1 MKVNEIIPN
10 IISQAQ
16 ANPLAAAAAGFIL
29 IILLVWRPKVFF
41 ILLGI
46 AVAGIGVL
54 HLFAKLSATGL
65 DHAKIPFMD

>member
-1 MKVNEIIPN
+1 MKANEIIDS
-10 IISQAQ
+10 IMSQAQ
-16 ANPLAAAAAGFIL
+16 ANPLAAAATGFVL
-29 IILLVWRPKVFF
+29 IILLFWRPKLIF

-65 DHAKIPFMD
+65 EHAKIPFMD